1 MIEFSQLCGAEK
13 DILCLRYHPLQDLL
27 SEDELLDGN
36 IYIFLNI
43 FLKANLTLQFYIIF
57 SGLNIEFINR
67 VCEVGVD
74 INQCVAH
81 NHMSN
86 MVQFVAGL
94 GPRKGNLVTYYL
106 TNFLGLHASGGSL
119 ISFYSLVFSPCRF
132 LANSL

>member
-1 MIEFSQLCGAEK
+1 MSKTFMFDLLDLKKKPSKIINFTYSIEF
-13 DILCLRYHPLQDLL
+13 PFNLL
-27 SEDELLDGN
+27 N
-36 IYIFLNI
+36 
-43 FLKANLTLQFYIIF
+43 FYF

-94 GPRKGNLVTYYL
+94 GPRKGN
-106 TNFLGLHASGGSL
+106 
-119 ISFYSLVFSPCRF
+119 YSLNVIPS
-132 LANSL
+132 SSKWIS